1 MEVVLVPQ
9 KHVKRALML
18 TISNGDVLTLIHML
32 LMTRKVLLP
41 VVQEMAKLLDILP
54 HFVLNY

>member
-1 MEVVLVPQ
+1 MEVLLVPQ
-9 KHVKRALML
+9 KHVKPALML
-18 TISNGDVLTLIHML
+18 TISSRDVLTLIHML
-32 LMTRKVLLP
+32 LMMRKVLLP